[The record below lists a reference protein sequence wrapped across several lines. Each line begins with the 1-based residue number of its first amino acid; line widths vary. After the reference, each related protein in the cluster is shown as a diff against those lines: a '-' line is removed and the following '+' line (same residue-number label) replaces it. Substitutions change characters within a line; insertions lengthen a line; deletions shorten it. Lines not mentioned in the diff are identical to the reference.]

1 MNDAQMREPLFDYLE
16 EFYGKIRILEEK
28 NTGSSRADVIGV
40 IDGALL
46 GFEIKSDADSYTRL
60 PTQTRDYD
68 LFCDYN
74 YLVIGK
80 SHVKHAHEHIP
91 GHWGILV
98 VREEEDGS
106 VTVEMDQLPARNDNA
121 LLKNQLG
128 FLWRPELEELLAKN
142 SLPGYRYKSK
152 QFVQEKL
159 LVKVPEEELRHQITD
174 ILFERDY
181 NELLEKIAQV
191 RAERALK
198 RGKTAGTRKK
208 RKRIRRKRA

>member
-16 EFYGKIRILEEK
+16 TFYGKIRILEEK
-28 NTGSSRADVIGV
+28 NTGASRADVIGV

-46 GFEIKSDADSYTRL
+46 GFEIKSDVDSYMRL
-60 PTQTRDYD
+60 ATQTKDYD
-68 LFCDYN
+68 QFCDFN

-80 SHVKHAHEHIP
+80 THLKHAHEHIP

-98 VREEEDGS
+98 IREDEDGS
-106 VTVEMDQLPARNDNA
+106 VTVEMDQLPARNEKV

-128 FLWRPELEELLAKN
+128 FLWRPELEELLARN
-142 SLPGYRYKSK
+142 ELPAYRYKSK
-152 QFVQEKL
+152 LFVQEKL
-159 LVKVPEEELRHQITD
+159 LEKVPEDKLRREITD

-198 RGKTAGTRKK
+198 KGKVSGTR
-208 RKRIRRKRA
+208 RRRGRARRKRS